1 MQGVKLERWEVL
13 LEPVLNIYKL
23 PSPLSTNFLFVPFQL
38 ISQKTSYVKKIW
50 AMCPQTLR
58 LYTTEYFTM
67 HILKPIRNK
76 EVLCHA
82 RSAFALYS
90 PN

>member
-38 ISQKTSYVKKIW
+38 ISQKTSYVKKYLGHV
-50 AMCPQTLR
+50 PPNVT
-58 LYTTEYFTM
+58 
-67 HILKPIRNK
+67 PIYHRIFYYAHFK
-76 EVLCHA
+76 ADPE
-82 RSAFALYS
+82 
-90 PN
+90 